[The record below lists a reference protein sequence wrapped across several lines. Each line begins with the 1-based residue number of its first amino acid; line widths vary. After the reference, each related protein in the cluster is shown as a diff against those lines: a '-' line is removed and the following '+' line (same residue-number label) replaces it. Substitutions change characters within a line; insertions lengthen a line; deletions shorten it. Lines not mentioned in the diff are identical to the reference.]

1 MTTLENLINNIIN
14 KMIFFIEDHP
24 DVFGYSFITL
34 VIIALYFVCGFIFG
48 TPDISGRTIIYS
60 FIFLAVTSSIAICLN
75 LWLRRRFSILTAD
88 TNPDWR
94 KKVLWCFD
102 EKRDYIENA
111 FLVRCVLAGIAISLA
126 GTNYQMIIFNV
137 DTEQSAITID
147 LAHFVRLFC
156 FVAVV
161 YLVQLSIRNF
171 SSIRGLFSLNREL
184 KEAIRKATEK

>member
-1 MTTLENLINNIIN
+1 
-14 KMIFFIEDHP
+14 MIFFIEDHP

-75 LWLRRRFSILTAD
+75 LWLRRRFSILAAD

-94 KKVLWCFD
+94 KKVLWYFD

-111 FLVRCVLAGIAISLA
+111 FLVRCVLAGMAISLA
-126 GTNYQMIIFNV
+126 GTNYQIIIFNV

-147 LAHFVRLFC
+147 LVHLVRLFC
-156 FVAVV
+156 FVTVI
-161 YLVQLSIRNF
+161 YLAQLTIRNF
-171 SSIRGLFSLNREL
+171 SSIRGLFRLNREI
-184 KEAIRKATEK
+184 KEAIEKATEK